1 MAVDDAEKIAQQ
13 FHEHYER
20 LAPSFGYKTRE
31 ESAVPWSD
39 VPDRNKQLMIEV
51 VDTLLVTGGIVSASE
66 HKHLRA
72 EVMLAAGTLAKV
84 REAWLEA
91 AQSMGL
97 VGL

>member
-1 MAVDDAEKIAQQ
+1 MAVDDAEKIAQL

-20 LAPSFGYKTRE
+20 LAPIFGYKTRE

-51 VDTLLVTGGIVSASE
+51 VDTLLVTGDIVSASE
-66 HKHLRA
+66 HKLLRA
-72 EVMLAAGTLAKV
+72 EANLAEMTLAKV
-84 REAWLEA
+84 KDAWEVA

-97 VGL
+97 VVD